1 MFVWFIV
8 DGELKVILSD
18 FFTSNFLTSNC
29 FQYLKEETFL
39 TNNFTM
45 TPPHEI
51 KPERWLVYK
60 HSTGVLF
67 CQVALF
73 KNFSN
78 KWKYYNKSQG
88 IGCMT

>member
-18 FFTSNFLTSNC
+18 FFTSNFLMSNC
-29 FQYLKEETFL
+29 FQYLKEQTFL

-45 TPPHEI
+45 TSRHEI
-51 KPERWLVYK
+51 KPETWLVYK

-73 KNFSN
+73 KNFAINGSIIT
-78 KWKYYNKSQG
+78 KSKG
-88 IGCMT
+88 